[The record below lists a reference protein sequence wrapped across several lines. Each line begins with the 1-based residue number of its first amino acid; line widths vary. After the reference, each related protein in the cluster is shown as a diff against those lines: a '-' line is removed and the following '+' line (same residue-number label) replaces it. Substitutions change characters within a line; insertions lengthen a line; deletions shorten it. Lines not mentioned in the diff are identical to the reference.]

1 MQSTARA
8 TGPAL
13 VTRAQIIGMSGS
25 ATGCSVLGT
34 ALILPFITA
43 STSLP
48 ARQGK
53 VCKQPSSPWLAA
65 GRGRCILH
73 PDFQPYFVV
82 MGREK
87 GAAKNPTPSCDFFFQ
102 ECCLVSKKLEFLSP
116 QEGVKTIDTVQLNSN
131 HRLSKR
137 A

>member
-1 MQSTARA
+1 MGGAGSVQSTARA

-87 GAAKNPTPSCDFFFQ
+87 GAAKNPTPSCDFFFRNVAWFQ
-102 ECCLVSKKLEFLSP
+102 RNWSFLARRR
-116 QEGVKTIDTVQLNSN
+116 E
-131 HRLSKR
+131 
-137 A
+137 

>member
-1 MQSTARA
+1 MQSPARA

-13 VTRAQIIGMSGS
+13 VTREQIIGMSGS
-25 ATGCSVLGT
+25 AMGCWVLGT

-43 STSLP
+43 STLL
-48 ARQGK
+48 RQGK
-53 VCKQPSSPWLAA
+53 VCKQLAA

-87 GAAKNPTPSCDFFFQ
+87 GAAKNPTPSCDFFFRNVAWFQ
-102 ECCLVSKKLEFLSP
+102 RNWSFLARRR
-116 QEGVKTIDTVQLNSN
+116 E
-131 HRLSKR
+131 
-137 A
+137 

>member
-1 MQSTARA
+1 MGGAGSVQSTARA

-25 ATGCSVLGT
+25 AMGCWVLGT

-43 STSLP
+43 STLL
-48 ARQGK
+48 RQGK
-53 VCKQPSSPWLAA
+53 VCKQLAA

-73 PDFQPYFVV
+73 PDFQLYFVV

-87 GAAKNPTPSCDFFFQ
+87 GAAKNPTPSCDFFSGMLPGFK
-102 ECCLVSKKLEFLSP
+102 EIGVS
-116 QEGVKTIDTVQLNSN
+116 
-131 HRLSKR
+131 
-137 A
+137 